1 MTLEQFFQENPR
13 CALGFS
19 GGVDSAYLLYAGVKA
34 GADIRPYFIK
44 TAFQPAFE
52 LADAR
57 KLAAGLGAEVTVLE
71 LDALADPRVA
81 ANPADR
87 CYFCKQNLFR
97 TLKERAIA
105 DGYPV
110 LLDGTN
116 ASDEAGDRPGMRAL
130 AELSVRSPL
139 RECGLTKA
147 EIRARS
153 REAGLFTWDKPAYAC
168 LATRIPAGEV
178 LTGEKLHATE
188 EAEAYLSSL
197 GFTDFRI
204 RSHAAHFSL
213 VGGGC
218 RTVRLAGGTPDIIL
232 YVPVL
237 QGYAGIQ
244 GVVPG
249 IEDVGGKSEVAVVA
263 CLRFERRSTHFD
275 AVSGTEKLLARWQ
288 TVRMLIRGFQL
299 QISGNEPSGCNTC
312 SPVGKRAPVMPVVC
326 STFRVYVCFKI
337 VQVVFYEG

>member
-1 MTLEQFFQENPR
+1 MTLEQFFQENPK

-52 LADAR
+52 LADAQ
-57 KLAAGLGAEVTVLE
+57 KLAAGLGVEVTVLE

-168 LATRIPAGEV
+168 LATRVPAGEAI
-178 LTGEKLHATE
+178 T
-188 EAEAYLSSL
+188 AETLARVEGAEDALFRL
-197 GFTDFRI
+197 GYTDFRV
-204 RSHAAHFSL
+204 RVFHSAARL
-213 VGGGC
+213 QLPRGQME
-218 RTVRLAGGTPDIIL
+218 RAVREAETIQAALKPYFTPIL
-232 YVPVL
+232 L
-237 QGYAGIQ
+237 
-244 GVVPG
+244 
-249 IEDVGGKSEVAVVA
+249 D
-263 CLRFERRSTHFD
+263 L
-275 AVSGTEKLLARWQ
+275 
-288 TVRMLIRGFQL
+288 
-299 QISGNEPSGCNTC
+299 
-312 SPVGKRAPVMPVVC
+312 
-326 STFRVYVCFKI
+326 
-337 VQVVFYEG
+337 EGR

>member
-57 KLAAGLGAEVTVLE
+57 KLAAGLGVEVAVLE

-97 TLKERAIA
+97 TLKERAVA

-168 LATRIPAGEV
+168 LATRVPAGEAI
-178 LTGEKLHATE
+178 T
-188 EAEAYLSSL
+188 AETLARVEGAEDALFRL
-197 GFTDFRI
+197 GYTDFRV
-204 RSHAAHFSL
+204 RVFHSAARL
-213 VGGGC
+213 QLPRGQME
-218 RTVRLAGGTPDIIL
+218 RAVREAETIQAALKPYFTPIL
-232 YVPVL
+232 L
-237 QGYAGIQ
+237 
-244 GVVPG
+244 
-249 IEDVGGKSEVAVVA
+249 D
-263 CLRFERRSTHFD
+263 L
-275 AVSGTEKLLARWQ
+275 
-288 TVRMLIRGFQL
+288 
-299 QISGNEPSGCNTC
+299 
-312 SPVGKRAPVMPVVC
+312 
-326 STFRVYVCFKI
+326 
-337 VQVVFYEG
+337 EGR

>member
-52 LADAR
+52 LADAQ
-57 KLAAGLGAEVTVLE
+57 KLAAGLGVEVTVLE
-71 LDALADPRVA
+71 LDALADPQVA

-87 CYFCKQNLFR
+87 CYYCKQNLFR

-168 LATRIPAGEV
+168 LATRVPAGEAI
-178 LTGEKLHATE
+178 T
-188 EAEAYLSSL
+188 AETLARVEGAEDALFRL
-197 GFTDFRI
+197 GYTDFRV
-204 RSHAAHFSL
+204 RVFHSAARL
-213 VGGGC
+213 QLPRGQME
-218 RTVRLAGGTPDIIL
+218 RAVREAETIQAALKPYFTPIL
-232 YVPVL
+232 L
-237 QGYAGIQ
+237 
-244 GVVPG
+244 
-249 IEDVGGKSEVAVVA
+249 D
-263 CLRFERRSTHFD
+263 L
-275 AVSGTEKLLARWQ
+275 
-288 TVRMLIRGFQL
+288 
-299 QISGNEPSGCNTC
+299 
-312 SPVGKRAPVMPVVC
+312 
-326 STFRVYVCFKI
+326 
-337 VQVVFYEG
+337 EGR

>member
-34 GADIRPYFIK
+34 RADIRPYFIK

-52 LADAR
+52 LADAQ
-57 KLAAGLGAEVTVLE
+57 KLAQGLGVEVTVLE

-97 TLKERAIA
+97 TLKDRAIA

-168 LATRIPAGEV
+168 LATRVPAGETITADILARV
-178 LTGEKLHATE
+178 EG
-188 EAEAYLSSL
+188 AEDALFRL
-197 GFTDFRI
+197 GYTDFRV
-204 RSHAAHFSL
+204 RVFHSAARL
-213 VGGGC
+213 QLPRGQME
-218 RTVRLAGGTPDIIL
+218 RAVREAETIQAALKPYFTPIL
-232 YVPVL
+232 L
-237 QGYAGIQ
+237 
-244 GVVPG
+244 
-249 IEDVGGKSEVAVVA
+249 D
-263 CLRFERRSTHFD
+263 L
-275 AVSGTEKLLARWQ
+275 
-288 TVRMLIRGFQL
+288 
-299 QISGNEPSGCNTC
+299 
-312 SPVGKRAPVMPVVC
+312 
-326 STFRVYVCFKI
+326 
-337 VQVVFYEG
+337 EGR

>member
-52 LADAR
+52 LADAK
-57 KLAAGLGAEVTVLE
+57 KLAEGLGVEVTVLE

-97 TLKERAIA
+97 TLKDRAIA

-168 LATRIPAGEV
+168 LATRVPAGETITADILARV
-178 LTGEKLHATE
+178 EG
-188 EAEAYLSSL
+188 AEDALFRL
-197 GFTDFRI
+197 GYTDFRV
-204 RSHAAHFSL
+204 RVFHGAARL
-213 VGGGC
+213 QLPRGQME
-218 RTVRLAGGTPDIIL
+218 RAVREAEELRQALKPYFTPIL
-232 YVPVL
+232 L
-237 QGYAGIQ
+237 
-244 GVVPG
+244 
-249 IEDVGGKSEVAVVA
+249 D
-263 CLRFERRSTHFD
+263 L
-275 AVSGTEKLLARWQ
+275 
-288 TVRMLIRGFQL
+288 
-299 QISGNEPSGCNTC
+299 
-312 SPVGKRAPVMPVVC
+312 
-326 STFRVYVCFKI
+326 
-337 VQVVFYEG
+337 EGR

>member
-168 LATRIPAGEV
+168 LATRVPAGEAI
-178 LTGEKLHATE
+178 T
-188 EAEAYLSSL
+188 AETLARVEGAEDALFRL
-197 GFTDFRI
+197 GYTDFRV
-204 RSHAAHFSL
+204 RVFHGAARL
-213 VGGGC
+213 QLPRGQME
-218 RTVRLAGGTPDIIL
+218 RAVREAEELRRALKPYFTPIL
-232 YVPVL
+232 L
-237 QGYAGIQ
+237 
-244 GVVPG
+244 
-249 IEDVGGKSEVAVVA
+249 D
-263 CLRFERRSTHFD
+263 L
-275 AVSGTEKLLARWQ
+275 
-288 TVRMLIRGFQL
+288 
-299 QISGNEPSGCNTC
+299 
-312 SPVGKRAPVMPVVC
+312 
-326 STFRVYVCFKI
+326 
-337 VQVVFYEG
+337 EGR

>member
-19 GGVDSAYLLYAGVKA
+19 GGVDSAYLLYAGVRA

-52 LADAR
+52 LADAQ
-57 KLAAGLGAEVTVLE
+57 KLAAGLGVEVTVLE
-71 LDALADPRVA
+71 LDALADPKVA

-168 LATRIPAGEV
+168 LATRVPAGETITADILARV
-178 LTGEKLHATE
+178 EG
-188 EAEAYLSSL
+188 AEDALFRL
-197 GFTDFRI
+197 GYTDFRV
-204 RSHAAHFSL
+204 RVFHSAARL
-213 VGGGC
+213 QLPRGQME
-218 RTVRLAGGTPDIIL
+218 RAVREAETIQAALKPYFTPIL
-232 YVPVL
+232 L
-237 QGYAGIQ
+237 
-244 GVVPG
+244 
-249 IEDVGGKSEVAVVA
+249 D
-263 CLRFERRSTHFD
+263 L
-275 AVSGTEKLLARWQ
+275 
-288 TVRMLIRGFQL
+288 
-299 QISGNEPSGCNTC
+299 
-312 SPVGKRAPVMPVVC
+312 
-326 STFRVYVCFKI
+326 
-337 VQVVFYEG
+337 EGR